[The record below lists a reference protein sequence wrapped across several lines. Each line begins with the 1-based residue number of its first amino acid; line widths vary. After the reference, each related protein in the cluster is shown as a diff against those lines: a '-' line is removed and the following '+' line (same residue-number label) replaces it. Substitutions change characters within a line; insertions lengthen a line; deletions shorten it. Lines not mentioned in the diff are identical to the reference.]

1 MDGPQAVPLGRDA
14 RRVTDATDP
23 LAARIDARVD
33 LAYRLAAVILGDA
46 LEAEDAVADAALSAW
61 RSRSDLRDLD
71 RFDAWFD
78 RIVVNGCRD
87 RLRARRRRP
96 VEVIPVELADSST
109 DDDFRTLVDTRD
121 TVGRAMDALEPD
133 ERIVLVLRFWAD
145 LPVDSIAAR
154 LNVPAGTVKS
164 RLNRA
169 TGRMRTLLLV
179 AEGDR

>member
-1 MDGPQAVPLGRDA
+1 
-14 RRVTDATDP
+14 
-23 LAARIDARVD
+23 
-33 LAYRLAAVILGDA
+33 
-46 LEAEDAVADAALSAW
+46 
-61 RSRSDLRDLD
+61 
-71 RFDAWFD
+71 
-78 RIVVNGCRD
+78 
-87 RLRARRRRP
+87 
-96 VEVIPVELADSST
+96 VELAEPST

-121 TVGRAMDALEPD
+121 AVGRAIDALEPD

-179 AEGDR
+179 AEGER